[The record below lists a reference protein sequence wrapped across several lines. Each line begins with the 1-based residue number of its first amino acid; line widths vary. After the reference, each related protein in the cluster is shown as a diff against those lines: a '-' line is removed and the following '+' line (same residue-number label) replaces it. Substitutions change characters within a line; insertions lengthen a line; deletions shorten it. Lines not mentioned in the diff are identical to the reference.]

1 MRPVT
6 YLNTS
11 FLQDRLTAQERMDQ
25 FEHEAFNEQEHA
37 LGLFPALVVL
47 ALLWTCVAIV
57 VFA

>member
-11 FLQDRLTAQERMDQ
+11 LWQDRMTSRARMDQ
-25 FEHEAFNEQEHA
+25 FEQEAFDEQEHT
-37 LGLFPALVVL
+37 LGLLPALVVL